1 MSPYWR
7 PLFNSAKKKK
17 KKKLIIIIIINTC
30 ITYARIY
37 KIGLSLSNTRLSIKT
52 MPLCDEEL
60 GVPGAVQTLNKA

>member
-17 KKKLIIIIIINTC
+17 IIIIIINTC